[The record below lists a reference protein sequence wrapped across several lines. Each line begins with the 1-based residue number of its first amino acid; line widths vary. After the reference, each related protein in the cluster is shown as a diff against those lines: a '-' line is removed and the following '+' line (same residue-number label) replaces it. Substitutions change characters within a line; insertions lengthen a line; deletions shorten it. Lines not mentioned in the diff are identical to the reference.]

1 MLLCSWNSP
10 GKNSGVGFPFPSPGD
25 LPTQGSNPHLL
36 LGRILHHWDK
46 ELIQDH
52 THFHSLL
59 KGLKVVEG
67 TITTTTKNKTKQN
80 KTKKHRADIRFLIFR
95 SQWIC
100 LLLGIFLFS
109 SNRYPFCRN
118 VIPFQTEI
126 NLFFPH
132 FTAINLF
139 VFIINQQEWTLT
151 TICHS
156 LQTII
161 WVHMLKP
168 DFLDFHP
175 IIVIYQL
182 CDIWEIT

>member
-1 MLLCSWNSP
+1 MEFSRQKFW
-10 GKNSGVGFPFPSPGD
+10 SGFSISFTRGS
-25 LPTQGSNPHLL
+25 SNP
-36 LGRILHHWDK
+36 GIKPTSPAW
-46 ELIQDH
+46 QDSSPLRQRVN
-52 THFHSLL
+52 TRPYSFSLFFKRL
-59 KGLKVVEG
+59 KSSRGNYNNNNK
-67 TITTTTKNKTKQN
+67 KQNKTKQN
-80 KTKKHRADIRFLIFR
+80 KKHRADIRFLIFR